1 MTNPPPYGEYPGY
14 QPQTG
19 PTTEQQPYPS
29 QPYQPYPPTYTP
41 QEPTTYSGGYAPPPP
56 PPSTDAGYAPPPPPG
71 YQPYGPGYQQ
81 PYAPQYMPGPGYPPA
96 GPTSGMAIASLVCSL
111 LGIGLV
117 GVILGH
123 LALNE
128 IKKSNGYT
136 QGRGLAIAGLIIGY
150 LQIAAAVAVVLFFI
164 IAIALMPAGSSTY

>member
-1 MTNPPPYGEYPGY
+1 MTTPYGEYPQY
-14 QPQTG
+14 QPPTG
-19 PTTEQQPYPS
+19 PTTQQEYPS
-29 QPYQPYPPTYTP
+29 QPYQPYPS
-41 QEPTTYSGGYAPPPP
+41 QEQPPNQGAYPPPP
-56 PPSTDAGYAPPPPPG
+56 PPTQQPAGYA
-71 YQPYGPGYQQ
+71 QPYSAQYAQ
-81 PYAPQYMPGPGYPPA
+81 PYAPSPGYAPV

-128 IKKSNGYT
+128 INKSNGYT

-150 LQIAAAVAVVLFFI
+150 LQIAAAVIFVLFIVI
-164 IAIALMPAGSSTY
+164 IGIGTAASMPQ

>member
-1 MTNPPPYGEYPGY
+1 MTTPYGEYPQY
-14 QPQTG
+14 QPPTG
-19 PTTEQQPYPS
+19 PTTQQEYPS
-29 QPYQPYPPTYTP
+29 QPYQPYPS
-41 QEPTTYSGGYAPPPP
+41 QEQPPNQGAYPPPP
-56 PPSTDAGYAPPPPPG
+56 PTQQPAGYA
-71 YQPYGPGYQQ
+71 QPYSAQYAQ
-81 PYAPQYMPGPGYPPA
+81 PYAPSPGYAPV

-128 IKKSNGYT
+128 INKSNGYT

-150 LQIAAAVAVVLFFI
+150 LQIAAAVIVILFFVI
-164 IAIALMPAGSSTY
+164 GVAIAASTPQ

>member
-1 MTNPPPYGEYPGY
+1 MTTPYGEYPQY
-14 QPQTG
+14 QPPTG
-19 PTTEQQPYPS
+19 PTTQQEYPS
-29 QPYQPYPPTYTP
+29 QPYQPYPP
-41 QEPTTYSGGYAPPPP
+41 QEQPPYQGSYPPPP
-56 PPSTDAGYAPPPPPG
+56 PPPQQPSGYAQPYSPQYAQQYAPSPGYAPV
-71 YQPYGPGYQQ
+71 
-81 PYAPQYMPGPGYPPA
+81 

-128 IKKSNGYT
+128 INKSNGYT

-150 LQIAAAVAVVLFFI
+150 LQIAAAVIFVIFI
-164 IAIALMPAGSSTY
+164 IIGIAAAASAPTQ

>member
-1 MTNPPPYGEYPGY
+1 MTNPSPYGDYPGY

-19 PTTEQQPYPS
+19 QTTDQQPYPS
-29 QPYQPYPPTYTP
+29 QPYQPYPPSYTP
-41 QEPTTYSGGYAPPPP
+41 QEPATYSGGYAPPPP
-56 PPSTDAGYAPPPPPG
+56 PPG
-71 YQPYGPGYQQ
+71 YQPYGTGYQQ
-81 PYAPQYMPGPGYPPA
+81 PYVSQYAPGPGYPPA

-123 LALNE
+123 LALSE

-150 LQIAAAVAVVLFFI
+150 LQIAVAVIIVLFFI
-164 IAIALMPAGSSTY
+164 IAILVSPAGGSSTY

>member
-1 MTNPPPYGEYPGY
+1 MTNPSPYGEYPNY
-14 QPQTG
+14 QPLTG
-19 PTTEQQPYPS
+19 PTTEQPPYPS
-29 QPYQPYPPTYTP
+29 QPYQPYQQQPYPAQEQPPYT
-41 QEPTTYSGGYAPPPP
+41 GYAPPPP
-56 PPSTDAGYAPPPPPG
+56 PP
-71 YQPYGPGYQQ
+71 QQQ
-81 PYAPQYMPGPGYPPA
+81 PYSGYAQPQYAPGPGYAPV

-123 LALNE
+123 LALSE

-150 LQIAAAVAVVLFFI
+150 VQIAAG
-164 IAIALMPAGSSTY
+164 IAIALFFFIGIIFALNAPPSQ

>member
-1 MTNPPPYGEYPGY
+1 MTNPSPYGEYPTY
-14 QPQTG
+14 QPPTG

-29 QPYQPYPPTYTP
+29 QPYQPYPT
-41 QEPTTYSGGYAPPPP
+41 QEPPPYTGGYAPP
-56 PPSTDAGYAPPPPPG
+56 
-71 YQPYGPGYQQ
+71 QQ
-81 PYAPQYMPGPGYPPA
+81 PYSQQPYPSYAQPQYAPGPGYPPA

-150 LQIAAAVAVVLFFI
+150 LQIAAGIVIALIVIISIATAVAI
-164 IAIALMPAGSSTY
+164 PTSQP

>member
-1 MTNPPPYGEYPGY
+1 MTTPYGEYPQY
-14 QPQTG
+14 QPPTG
-19 PTTEQQPYPS
+19 PTTQQEYPS
-29 QPYQPYPPTYTP
+29 QPYQPYPS
-41 QEPTTYSGGYAPPPP
+41 QEQPPNQGAYPPPP
-56 PPSTDAGYAPPPPPG
+56 PTQQPAGYA
-71 YQPYGPGYQQ
+71 QPYSAQYAQ
-81 PYAPQYMPGPGYPPA
+81 PYAPSPGYAPV

-128 IKKSNGYT
+128 INKSNGYT

-150 LQIAAAVAVVLFFI
+150 LQIAAAVIVILFFI
-164 IAIALMPAGSSTY
+164 IGVAIAANSPQ

>member
-1 MTNPPPYGEYPGY
+1 MTTPYGDYPNY
-14 QPQTG
+14 QPPTG
-19 PTTEQQPYPS
+19 PTTQQEYPS
-29 QPYQPYPPTYTP
+29 QPYQPYPS
-41 QEPTTYSGGYAPPPP
+41 QEQPPYQGSYPPPP
-56 PPSTDAGYAPPPPPG
+56 PQQPQAGYA
-71 YQPYGPGYQQ
+71 QPYSAQYPQQ
-81 PYAPQYMPGPGYPPA
+81 YAPTPGYPPP

-128 IKKSNGYT
+128 INKSNGYT

-150 LQIAAAVAVVLFFI
+150 LQIAAAVVFILIFI
-164 IAIALMPAGSSTY
+164 IGIAFAANVPTQ

>member
-1 MTNPPPYGEYPGY
+1 MTNPTPYGEYPTYQQPSGPTSQQPYEPY
-14 QPQTG
+14 QPQQPYEPYQQP
-19 PTTEQQPYPS
+19 PTYPPQEQQP
-29 QPYQPYPPTYTP
+29 PYT
-41 QEPTTYSGGYAPPPP
+41 GYAPPQ
-56 PPSTDAGYAPPPPPG
+56 
-71 YQPYGPGYQQ
+71 QPYQTYQQ
-81 PYAPQYMPGPGYPPA
+81 PYGYAPQYAPGPGYAPA

-128 IKKSNGYT
+128 IKKSGGYT

-150 LQIAAAVAVVLFFI
+150 LQIAAGVLVLLFFI
-164 IAIALMPAGSSTY
+164 IAIAFAPASSSISPQ

>member
-1 MTNPPPYGEYPGY
+1 MK
-14 QPQTG
+14 
-19 PTTEQQPYPS
+19 
-29 QPYQPYPPTYTP
+29 
-41 QEPTTYSGGYAPPPP
+41 A
-56 PPSTDAGYAPPPPPG
+56 
-71 YQPYGPGYQQ
+71 
-81 PYAPQYMPGPGYPPA
+81 PGPGYPPA

-150 LQIAAAVAVVLFFI
+150 LQIAAGVVIILFFI
-164 IAIALMPAGSSTY
+164 IGLAFAATLPPAQ

>member
-1 MTNPPPYGEYPGY
+1 MTTPYGEYPQY
-14 QPQTG
+14 QPPTG
-19 PTTEQQPYPS
+19 PTTQQEYPS
-29 QPYQPYPPTYTP
+29 SPYQPYPP
-41 QEPTTYSGGYAPPPP
+41 QEQPPYQGSYPPPP
-56 PPSTDAGYAPPPPPG
+56 PPQQPSGYAQPYSPQYAQQYAPSPGYAPV
-71 YQPYGPGYQQ
+71 
-81 PYAPQYMPGPGYPPA
+81 

-128 IKKSNGYT
+128 INKSNGYT

-150 LQIAAAVAVVLFFI
+150 LQIAAGVIVILFFI
-164 IAIALMPAGSSTY
+164 FGILIAANAPTQ

>member
-1 MTNPPPYGEYPGY
+1 MTNPSPYGEYPNN
-14 QPQTG
+14 QPPTG
-19 PTTEQQPYPS
+19 PTTQQQPYPS
-29 QPYQPYPPTYTP
+29 QPYQPYPGQEQPPYSGAYPPQQPYSAYPQGYTP
-41 QEPTTYSGGYAPPPP
+41 QYA
-56 PPSTDAGYAPPPPPG
+56 
-71 YQPYGPGYQQ
+71 
-81 PYAPQYMPGPGYPPA
+81 PGPGYAPA

-136 QGRGLAIAGLIIGY
+136 QGRGLAIAGLVIGY
-150 LQIAAAVAVVLFFI
+150 LQIAAGILIVIFVI
-164 IAIALMPAGSSTY
+164 IAAATASNYPSQP

>member
-1 MTNPPPYGEYPGY
+1 MTTPYGEHPQY
-14 QPQTG
+14 QPPTG
-19 PTTEQQPYPS
+19 PTTQQEYPS
-29 QPYQPYPPTYTP
+29 QPYQPYPS
-41 QEPTTYSGGYAPPPP
+41 QEQPPYQGSYPPPP
-56 PPSTDAGYAPPPPPG
+56 PPPPQQPSGYA
-71 YQPYGPGYQQ
+71 QPYSPQYAQ
-81 PYAPQYMPGPGYPPA
+81 PYAPSPGYAPV

-128 IKKSNGYT
+128 INKSNGYT

-150 LQIAAAVAVVLFFI
+150 LQIAAGVIVVLFFI
-164 IAIALMPAGSSTY
+164 IGIAASSVAPTQ

>member
-1 MTNPPPYGEYPGY
+1 MTTPYGEYPQY
-14 QPQTG
+14 QPPTG
-19 PTTEQQPYPS
+19 PTTQQEYPS
-29 QPYQPYPPTYTP
+29 QPYQPYPS
-41 QEPTTYSGGYAPPPP
+41 QEQPPYQGSYPPPP
-56 PPSTDAGYAPPPPPG
+56 PPPQQPSGYA
-71 YQPYGPGYQQ
+71 QPYSPQYAQ
-81 PYAPQYMPGPGYPPA
+81 PYAPSPGYAPV

-128 IKKSNGYT
+128 INKSNGYT

-150 LQIAAAVAVVLFFI
+150 LQIAAAVIFVIFI
-164 IAIALMPAGSSTY
+164 IIGIAAAAMSPTQ

>member
-1 MTNPPPYGEYPGY
+1 MTNPSPYGEYPNY
-14 QPQTG
+14 QPPTG

-29 QPYQPYPPTYTP
+29 QPYQPYPT
-41 QEPTTYSGGYAPPPP
+41 QEPPPYTGGYAPPQQSYP
-56 PPSTDAGYAPPPPPG
+56 
-71 YQPYGPGYQQ
+71 QQ
-81 PYAPQYMPGPGYPPA
+81 PYPSYAQPQYAPGPGYAPA

-123 LALNE
+123 LALSE

-150 LQIAAAVAVVLFFI
+150 LQIAAGVALILFFI
-164 IAIALMPAGSSTY
+164 IGLAFAASLPPSQ

>member
-1 MTNPPPYGEYPGY
+1 MTNPSPYGEYPNY
-14 QPQTG
+14 QPPTG
-19 PTTEQQPYPS
+19 PTTQQQPYPS
-29 QPYQPYPPTYTP
+29 QPYQPYPG
-41 QEPTTYSGGYAPPPP
+41 QEQPPYSGAYPPPQQP
-56 PPSTDAGYAPPPPPG
+56 Q
-71 YQPYGPGYQQ
+71 QPYTGYPQG
-81 PYAPQYMPGPGYPPA
+81 YAPQYAPGPGYAPA

-150 LQIAAAVAVVLFFI
+150 LQIAAGIIFAIIIIGTL
-164 IAIALMPAGSSTY
+164 IAIPSVTPSQP

>member
-1 MTNPPPYGEYPGY
+1 MTTPYGEYPQY
-14 QPQTG
+14 QPPTG
-19 PTTEQQPYPS
+19 PTTQQEYPS
-29 QPYQPYPPTYTP
+29 QPYQPYPP
-41 QEPTTYSGGYAPPPP
+41 QEQPPYQGSYPPPP
-56 PPSTDAGYAPPPPPG
+56 PPPPQQPSGYAQPYSPQYAQQYAPNPGYAPV
-71 YQPYGPGYQQ
+71 
-81 PYAPQYMPGPGYPPA
+81 

-128 IKKSNGYT
+128 INKSNGYT

-150 LQIAAAVAVVLFFI
+150 LQIAAGVIVIVFFI
-164 IAIALMPAGSSTY
+164 IGIALAANAPTQ